1 MRKPRTG
8 DYVSYYHMMSP
19 DTSQVIMRDGVR
31 GVITHIHC
39 GLDASDKVELFVP
52 LHKLNIFKVT
62 SPVAYFV
69 PRLLFFIAV
78 FAVSAYLLYDV
89 VAK

>member
-8 DYVSYYHMMSP
+8 DYVSYYYMVNQ

-31 GVITHIHC
+31 GVITYIHC
-39 GLDASDKVELFVP
+39 WTGEGESIPMFVP

-62 SPVAYFV
+62 SQVAYIA
-69 PRLLFFIAV
+69 PRLLFFIAAFV
-78 FAVSAYLLYDV
+78 VSAYLVYEGV
-89 VAK
+89 K